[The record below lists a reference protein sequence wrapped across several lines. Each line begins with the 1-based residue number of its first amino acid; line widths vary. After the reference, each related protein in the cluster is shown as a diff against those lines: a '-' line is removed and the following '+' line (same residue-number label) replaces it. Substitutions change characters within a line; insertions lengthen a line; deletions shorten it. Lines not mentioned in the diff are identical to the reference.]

1 MARRIQ
7 VGKPTR
13 KPQSNAAPDL
23 RTPSGRRLPY

>member
-7 VGKPTR
+7 VGKPAR
-13 KPQSNAAPDL
+13 KPQSNAPDL